1 MTTIEDQARLEERVR
16 DALAARAAEIAPA
29 DIGDL
34 RLPGGQFSRHSAAR
48 HGAARRADAR
58 RGRWLV
64 PLTAAASVLA
74 ITGGAILVASAVTG
88 HDHGRA
94 AAGRHGSG
102 QHQHPRQ
109 RPAPPALDGLPPY
122 FLAVAGQGGPAS
134 GHQGAA
140 TASPWG
146 VPVQIVVTATGKV
159 AATASLPAG
168 HPLLAGG
175 PDGTFFAAT
184 RHGAGIGGGPA
195 AFYSISLP
203 AAGTKARVTRLPI
216 RSGGGLSF
224 LAASPDGR
232 ELAFA
237 SYVQHGDLGLVQ
249 RLTVASV
256 ATGGARTWTIPA
268 SGTESISS
276 LGWLGDDRTL
286 AVGLTGDP
294 GDGSLRLTAPGS
306 DLLDSR
312 QVLTLDNPA
321 GQFDG
326 LAVSPDGKIA
336 VGTEQYPNGLGTIAG
351 RPAEQGDVVAFALRT
366 GQASLRYRPGGTWD
380 RLYRKTLPSN
390 CDNPLWLSASARR
403 VLLMCTWPRPADG
416 SPEVP
421 AIPRFLLLDGTHA
434 TALPWLVRF
443 APGMLAFGSTG
454 SASTG
459 SASTGSG
466 GPVAT
471 GAAGTGG
478 SQ

>member
-48 HGAARRADAR
+48 HGAARRAGAR

-74 ITGGAILVASAVTG
+74 ITGGAILIASAVTG

-102 QHQHPRQ
+102 RHNSRQHQHGQQ
-109 RPAPPALDGLPPY
+109 RPAPPLTVDGLPPY
-122 FLAVAGQGGPAS
+122 FLAVGGPA
-134 GHQGAA
+134 GGAA
-140 TASPWG
+140 
-146 VPVQIVVTATGKV
+146 QIVVTATGKV

-168 HPLLAGG
+168 HPLVTGG
-175 PDGTFFAAT
+175 PAGTFFAAVGD
-184 RHGAGIGGGPA
+184 GAGIGGGPA
-195 AFYSISLP
+195 AFYSIALP
-203 AAGTKARVTRLPI
+203 PAGTTARVTRLPI

-237 SYVQHGDLGLVQ
+237 TYVQHGDLGLVQ

-256 ATGGARTWTIPA
+256 ATGAARTWIVPA
-268 SGTESISS
+268 GSADSISS
-276 LGWLGDDRTL
+276 LGWLGNSTTL
-286 AVGLTGDP
+286 AFGLTGPYP
-294 GDGSLRLTAPGS
+294 GNSLWLLSTTTDQAIAGNS
-306 DLLDSR
+306 DLFDSR
-312 QVLTLDNPA
+312 KVLPLDNAA
-321 GQFDG
+321 GQFND
-326 LAVSPDGKIA
+326 LVVSPDGKIA

-351 RPAEQGDVVAFALRT
+351 RPTEQGDVVAFALRT

-380 RLYRKTLPSN
+380 RLYRKTFPSN
-390 CDNPLWLSASARR
+390 CDDPLWVSASARR
-403 VLLMCTWPRPADG
+403 ILLMCTRPRPEGKSAQIA
-416 SPEVP
+416 

-434 TALPWLVRF
+434 TVLRWLVRF
-443 APGMLAFGSTG
+443 APGMLAFGTQG
-454 SASTG
+454 SAAQG
-459 SASTGSG
+459 SAAQGR
-466 GPVAT
+466 
-471 GAAGTGG
+471 
-478 SQ
+478 